1 MNWIEVIIT
10 IGSTVGVLELIKF
23 IRDWRL
29 NRRQVKEETKQSVEH
44 TFQSQVETIDNN
56 IELLQKVVNL
66 VSDMAD
72 KSKSIEDDRL
82 KTYDEIIT
90 KLDRVER
97 DIKLISNYLNGD
109 FAKYKRGAEENK
121 ELN

>member
-1 MNWIEVIIT
+1 MNWIEIIIT
-10 IGSTVGVLELIKF
+10 IGSTVGILELIKF

-72 KSKSIEDDRL
+72 KSKSMEDDR
-82 KTYDEIIT
+82 KETYDEIIS

-97 DIKLISNYLNGD
+97 EVTLISNYLNGD
-109 FAKYKRGAEENK
+109 FATYKRGVDENK
-121 ELN
+121 NLN